1 MPKGNKQST
10 VFNKVFRSV
19 TADMEGGR
27 GGRSGRGGIGHSCR
41 SGEAR
46 RRSGGDYCDCG
57 GGNSSPEVEELEL
70 ALLADRRVGHGP
82 GCGPATG
89 TTSGDSS
96 APGAAAPQHASACNA
111 QRLTRRMI
119 QATWRCPEPCMPV
132 TICSERDHCEPS
144 HGCFAR
150 SRASKTAKDTG
161 KTSLMLEITGG
172 KPYLDQHGAIWN
184 P

>member
-27 GGRSGRGGIGHSCR
+27 GGRSGRGGIGQSCR

-57 GGNSSPEVEELEL
+57 GGNSSPEVEELEP

-96 APGAAAPQHASACNA
+96 APGGAGAA
-111 QRLTRRMI
+111 
-119 QATWRCPEPCMPV
+119 
-132 TICSERDHCEPS
+132 
-144 HGCFAR
+144 
-150 SRASKTAKDTG
+150 
-161 KTSLMLEITGG
+161 TS
-172 KPYLDQHGAIWN
+172 QHGAFSCFCVQRETMN
-184 P
+184 TTNDPSYMALSGTVHASDDLL

>member
-10 VFNKVFRSV
+10 VFNNLKVFRSV

-27 GGRSGRGGIGHSCR
+27 GGRSGRGGIGQSCR

-46 RRSGGDYCDCG
+46 RRSGWDYCG

-96 APGAAAPQHASACNA
+96 APGAATPQHASACNA

-119 QATWRCPEPCMPV
+119 QATH
-132 TICSERDHCEPS
+132 RDMALSGTVH
-144 HGCFAR
+144 
-150 SRASKTAKDTG
+150 ASDD
-161 KTSLMLEITGG
+161 LL
-172 KPYLDQHGAIWN
+172 
-184 P
+184 

>member
-19 TADMEGGR
+19 TADMPVEGGR
-27 GGRSGRGGIGHSCR
+27 GTAAAAAALAIAAAQEKRAGAH
-41 SGEAR
+41 
-46 RRSGGDYCDCG
+46 YCDCG
-57 GGNSSPEVEELEL
+57 GGNSSPEVEELEP

-82 GCGPATG
+82 GCGPAVG

-119 QATWRCPEPCMPV
+119 QATH
-132 TICSERDHCEPS
+132 RDMALSGTVH
-144 HGCFAR
+144 
-150 SRASKTAKDTG
+150 ASDD
-161 KTSLMLEITGG
+161 LL
-172 KPYLDQHGAIWN
+172 
-184 P
+184 